1 MLSRFSRVQLFVTPW
16 TVACQAPLS
25 MGFSRQEYC
34 SGLPCPPPG
43 DLPNPGIKPASLTSA
58 LAGGF
63 YPPALPGK
71 LVSREEQ
78 EKLRRNR
85 FTVGRGGEISV
96 AASQWPQV
104 SVPKGPEL
112 RISYWL
118 VMSDT
123 SSVH

>member
-1 MLSRFSRVQLFVTPW
+1 
-16 TVACQAPLS
+16 
-25 MGFSRQEYC
+25 MGFFSQEYC

-112 RISYWL
+112 RIS
-118 VMSDT
+118 
-123 SSVH
+123 